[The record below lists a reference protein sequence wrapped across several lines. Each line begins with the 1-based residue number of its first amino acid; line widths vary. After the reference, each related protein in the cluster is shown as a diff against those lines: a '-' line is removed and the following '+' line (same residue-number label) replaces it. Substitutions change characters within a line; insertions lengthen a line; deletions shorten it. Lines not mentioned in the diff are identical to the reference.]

1 MCSFV
6 AQLKSTGVS
15 EMRMQIW
22 MTAAA
27 VLALSGCDASGAIVS
42 AEDANKLK
50 NNQQCSQSARVIVAM
65 ANEALQSRQISEIEG
80 ELAKRANA
88 MIAAE
93 HDFSSLQLY
102 KKYTESGGEEVDKI
116 VEAAGND
123 LRTQTLSAGDKSNQY
138 DFINKFID
146 ENCHSQELIAENLE
160 ATMKDKSLRRER
172 DRLFDQALAT
182 TVLSLLQ
189 EHSTNP

>member
-1 MCSFV
+1 MKKQV
-6 AQLKSTGVS
+6 LMAVV
-15 EMRMQIW
+15 
-22 MTAAA
+22 A
-27 VLALSGCDASGAIVS
+27 VLALSSCDASGDIVS

-50 NNQQCSQSARVIVAM
+50 NNEQCSQSARVIVAM
-65 ANEALQSRQISEIEG
+65 ANEALQLRRIAEIDG

-88 MIAAE
+88 MIAAK

-102 KKYTESGGEEVDKI
+102 KKYTESGSEEVDKI

-146 ENCHSQELIAENLE
+146 ENCHSQKLIAEVLE
-160 ATMKDKSLRRER
+160 ATMKDESLRSER

-182 TVLSLLQ
+182 TVLSLSQ
-189 EHSTNP
+189 EHASTP